1 MLTEKVI
8 QINHWSDRTFSFK
21 TTRSESFRFN
31 SGEFA
36 MIGQEVDGKRV
47 LRAYSIV
54 SPSWADYLEFLSIKD
69 VGPLTNQLSKVEHY
83 VILSSLKVVKD

>member
-69 VGPLTNQLSKVEHY
+69 VGCCFLNVLGHY
-83 VILSSLKVVKD
+83 VILFLLKVVRD